1 MASQNATPK
10 NVSAVV
16 GGKELTIKYGIQ
28 TVLDGATLSVHEGD
42 RIGLVG
48 RNGCGKSTFLKIA
61 AGVMTPDSGEF
72 TRRRDLVTGYLPQ
85 IFDLDESANV
95 ITNVLQGADHVRQLI
110 SEYEVLDA
118 DNRQAA
124 QLLDKIN
131 ALDGWNLE
139 QRATSLINHLHAPD
153 HEAPVEPLSGGE
165 KRRVALCR
173 ALLMQPDFLILDE
186 PTNHLDTGAIEWLET
201 FLARYSGTCL
211 FVTHDRYF
219 LDNIATRIVELARG
233 RFNSYAGNYTD
244 YLLTRAGNKTT
255 EERSEHKRQ
264 RFLKRELQWIRR
276 SPSAR
281 RTKSKD
287 RIERYY
293 ESASQEAPEE
303 DIDVD
308 LIIPPAP
315 KLANRVIDLEKVSG
329 GFGDLSLFEN
339 ITLSLQAGE
348 RLGIVGRNGLG
359 KSTLLKII
367 LGLQKPSSGEVKIG
381 TRTKINFIDQERL
394 QLDENKSV
402 FEEVG
407 EGTETVRIGE
417 QDLGLRSYLRRF
429 LFTEERINTK
439 ISQLSGG
446 EKSRILL
453 AKILKR
459 GGNVLVLDEPTNDL
473 DLSTLRLLEEALV
486 GFSGSSI
493 VVSHDRYFLNRV
505 CTSILAFEGQG
516 IVRYQTG
523 NYDYYLEKNRGNKP
537 GPGVGK
543 EGSGKSKTENR
554 SSKPEPGS
562 AAPRKLSYNEQ
573 REFDAM
579 EGTITSAEEEL
590 ALLDAELSHS
600 DSYQKHKDDWQALE
614 TRQENIRD
622 KVKSLY
628 LRWEELE
635 AVRIAYQKSRNKNAI

>member
-1 MASQNATPK
+1 MAGRNVTSG
-10 NVSAVV
+10 NVSAVA
-16 GGKELTIKYGIQ
+16 GGKDLSIKYGVQ
-28 TVLDGATLSVHEGD
+28 SVLDGATLSVHEGD

-61 AGVMTPDSGEF
+61 AGVMNPDSGEF

-85 IFDLDESANV
+85 IFDLDDSAQV
-95 ITNVLQGADHVRQLI
+95 LQNVLGGADHVRQLI
-110 SEYEVLDA
+110 CEYELLDA
-118 DNRQAA
+118 NDQKAGI
-124 QLLDKIN
+124 LLDKIN

-139 QRATSLINHLHAPD
+139 QRAKSLINNLNAPD
-153 HEAPVEPLSGGE
+153 PEKPVAALSGGE

-219 LDNIATRIVELARG
+219 LDNIATRIVELSSG
-233 RFNSYAGNYTD
+233 RFHSYTGNYTD
-244 YLLTRAGNKTT
+244 YLLTRAEQKKT

-303 DIDVD
+303 DMDIDP
-308 LIIPPAP
+308 IIPPAP
-315 KLANRVIDLEKVSG
+315 KLANRVIDLEKVSCR
-329 GFGDLSLFEN
+329 FGQRSLFED
-339 ITLSLQAGE
+339 ITISLQAGE

-359 KSTLLKII
+359 KSSLLKII
-367 LGLQKPSSGEVKIG
+367 LGLQEPESGVVKIG
-381 TRTKINFIDQERL
+381 TRTEINFIDQERL
-394 QLDENKSV
+394 QLDEEKSV

-407 EGTETVRIGE
+407 EGTETVRLGD
-417 QDLGLRSYLRRF
+417 QLLGLRSYLRRF
-429 LFTEERINTK
+429 LFTDERINTK

-446 EKSRILL
+446 EKSRIML

-459 GGNVLVLDEPTNDL
+459 GGNVLILDEPTNDL
-473 DLSTLRLLEEALV
+473 DLNTLRLLEEALI

-505 CTSILAFEGQG
+505 CTAILAFEGQG
-516 IVRYQTG
+516 SVRYQTG
-523 NYDYYLEKNRGNKP
+523 NYDYYLEKHRSHHAKSDNAKRSP
-537 GPGVGK
+537 
-543 EGSGKSKTENR
+543 GKSSGEKQVSQTQG
-554 SSKPEPGS
+554 GS
-562 AAPRKLSYNEQ
+562 ASARKLSYNEQ

-579 EGTITSAEEEL
+579 EETITGFEEQL
-590 ALLDAELSHS
+590 ALLDAEFAQPDFYLR
-600 DSYQKHKDDWQALE
+600 HKDDWQELE
-614 TRQENIRD
+614 AQQKNTRERIA
-622 KVKSLY
+622 KLY
-628 LRWEELE
+628 KRWEELE
-635 AVRIAYQKSRNKNAI
+635 TIRISYEESRKS